1 MQHISTFRLHFSV
14 YFVYIS
20 LCFVYLSIRYI
31 NTNFQ
36 CKSVKSVVEHSVA
49 SDQVCGVGFEA
60 NIKRKSEVPKRHAK
74 VVHRHSQ
81 ALNIPVGVLPR
92 SLTQQGMRV
101 TQQGMCELLGVQV
114 TQASGLSEMPNEC
127 PNRMCSVLFTAVV
140 LSNLWNF
147 RVKDFQS
154 RGSRNTEALET
165 NERDFSK
172 EKVQTTR

>member
-74 VVHRHSQ
+74 FTGIEHSSRCFTSESY
-81 ALNIPVGVLPR
+81 L
-92 SLTQQGMRV
+92 GMRV